1 MDKWEVDWASELGLV
16 VRELWMEHPGH
27 PNQLKAKKLMM
38 DQADLFW
45 KKQTL
50 ERLWSDWSGEFWWG
64 E

>member
-27 PNQLKAKKLMM
+27 PHQLQAKKLIM

-50 ERLWSDWSGEFWWG
+50 ERLWSDWSGEYWSG